1 MSEMIDAL
9 PLVLQAVLLA
19 VIKKLTYD
27 DEYNFENE
35 VSEEEATLWWWT
47 GDRVAQ
53 MVCVVLREKTR
64 PCSWSTGSS

>member
-1 MSEMIDAL
+1 M
-9 PLVLQAVLLA
+9 LA

-35 VSEEEATLWWWT
+35 VSVFDPSRWSRRTRTDPAP
-47 GDRVAQ
+47 RCRA
-53 MVCVVLREKTR
+53 RTR